1 MDDFKKV
8 IESNITNFQK
18 NLQCIRTLLDIT
30 MVEAGELLGVSRQSI
45 MLLEAQQTDM
55 TILQY
60 VSLKS
65 AFYRIYK
72 HTFRAEEKNTTNSIL
87 NTSLMG
93 LTAATMGIA
102 PAVLAS
108 ASRLQKKIF
117 KQENSKLL
125 TDLKATYGGKDAEE
139 ILENALSLRDIN
151 DFYDACHK
159 KALEQRSKI
168 SKISKEYEKEYEA
181 ERAKL
186 LAELSKKETEL
197 KQKNEAERA
206 RQKEVDAE
214 RAKLLAELSK
224 KEAELLADL
233 RKSKEELLA
242 QQKKF
247 DAELSKKEAELKQKY
262 DELERHFKALM
273 QSNASKLKF

>member
-18 NLQCIRTLLDIT
+18 NLQCIRMLLDIT

-65 AFYRIYK
+65 AFNRIYK

-87 NTSLMG
+87 NTSLG
-93 LTAATMGIA
+93 LTALVPATMGIA

-108 ASRLQKKIF
+108 ASRVQKKIS
-117 KQENSKLL
+117 KQENSQLL
-125 TDLKATYGGKDAEE
+125 TDLKDTYGGKDAEE

-159 KALEQRSKI
+159 KYDQRSKI
-168 SKISKEYEKEYEA
+168 SKAQA
-181 ERAKL
+181 ELL
-186 LAELSKKETEL
+186 LAQQKKF
-197 KQKNEAERA
+197 
-206 RQKEVDAE
+206 DAE
-214 RAKLLAELSK
+214 RVKLLAELSK
-224 KEAELLADL
+224 KEAEL
-233 RKSKEELLA
+233 EELE
-242 QQKKF
+242 Q
-247 DAELSKKEAELKQKY
+247 
-262 DELERHFKALM
+262 
-273 QSNASKLKF
+273 KLKDEVRRRRN